1 MTKISLNSK
10 KFNEIEYTE
19 DVSTTQQVEKYIL
32 DLIGQDGD
40 LNAAKIINVV
50 NARATEILSEIGDIQ
65 TALDN
70 F

>member
-1 MTKISLNSK
+1 MSKISLNSK

-19 DVSTTQQVEKYIL
+19 DVSTAQQVEKYIL

-70 F
+70 L